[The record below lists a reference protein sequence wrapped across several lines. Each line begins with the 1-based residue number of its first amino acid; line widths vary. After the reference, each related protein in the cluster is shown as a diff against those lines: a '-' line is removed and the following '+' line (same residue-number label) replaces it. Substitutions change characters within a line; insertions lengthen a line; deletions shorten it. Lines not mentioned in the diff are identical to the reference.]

1 MTSTLALGA
10 TFSSRARVPRA
21 LTRLGDA
28 DVTRVASSRVPI
40 RIANAGMKV
49 AVTGAGGRTGSL
61 VMKLLSERSSDFA
74 PPRGLVRTSKSAD
87 KVRGVVANPDS
98 VELVEGDI
106 SNDADLAE
114 LVRGVDALVILTSAV
129 PKPKVLSIFKAIVS
143 KVLPWMENRRP
154 EFYFPDGG
162 SPSQV
167 DWLWQKAQIDA
178 AVAAGV
184 KKVVL
189 VSSMGGTQIDNF
201 LNTMGAGGD
210 VGDANILLWKRKAEM
225 HLVASGVDFTVI
237 HPGGLLDKKGGARE
251 LLVGVDD
258 TLLDGDRRSVPRAD
272 VAEMAVRCLT
282 MEEAR
287 DLSFDLASREEGEGA
302 GPTRDFSALLA
313 GLDGKTADYSIPEGS
328 PVPLP

>member
-1 MTSTLALGA
+1 M
-10 TFSSRARVPRA
+10 
-21 LTRLGDA
+21 
-28 DVTRVASSRVPI
+28 
-40 RIANAGMKV
+40 
-49 AVTGAGGRTGSL
+49 
-61 VMKLLSERSSDFA
+61 
-74 PPRGLVRTSKSAD
+74 
-87 KVRGVVANPDS
+87 
-98 VELVEGDI
+98 EGDI

-178 AVAAGV
+178 AAAAGV

-225 HLVASGVDFTVI
+225 HLVASGEISQSSTPEDCSI
-237 HPGGLLDKKGGARE
+237 RKGGQGTPRRRRRHPPR
-251 LLVGVDD
+251 
-258 TLLDGDRRSVPRAD
+258 RRSTFRA
-272 VAEMAVRCLT
+272 
-282 MEEAR
+282 AR
-287 DLSFDLASREEGEGA
+287 GRGGDGGA
-302 GPTRDFSALLA
+302 MPDHGRGP
-313 GLDGKTADYSIPEGS
+313 
-328 PVPLP
+328 